1 MDKPVDIAFIGAGKV
16 GCSLAR
22 YLACDGGVR
31 LAGFFSRSA
40 EHAREAAAFAGGVAF
55 NSLEATVAAAD
66 VMFVTTPDAAIADV
80 GRGLAR
86 AGGGL
91 LAGKIVA
98 HCSGAT
104 PSSALEACRDASASI
119 CSCHP
124 LYAVSSRFDSWR
136 ELSDCTFAIE
146 GDEHACDVV
155 GGIVRAR
162 GNEVVAIDGAQKAR
176 YHAAAVMASN
186 LVVGLFDMA
195 ADELV
200 TCGFT
205 RDGAER
211 ALAPLFLG
219 NASHVAA
226 DGVEASLTGPA
237 ARGDEATISRHL
249 ACLEGDSRGVYE
261 LLTQRC
267 REIAARRSDSDGR

>member
-55 NSLEATVAAAD
+55 DSLGAAVAAAD
-66 VMFVTTPDAAIADV
+66 VVFVTTPDAAIAGV
-80 GRGLAR
+80 GRELAR
-86 AGGGL
+86 AGGGS

-104 PSSALEACRDASASI
+104 PSSALDACRGVGACVASL
-119 CSCHP
+119 HP

-136 ELSDCTFAIE
+136 ELASCTFAVE
-146 GDEHACDVV
+146 GDECACDLL
-155 GGIVRAR
+155 GSIVRELGAA
-162 GNEVVAIDGAQKAR
+162 VVKIDGTQKAR

-186 LVVGLFDMA
+186 LVVGLYDMA
-195 ADELV
+195 VSELV
-200 TCGFT
+200 TCGF
-205 RDGAER
+205 DHAGAER

-219 NASHVAA
+219 NARHVAE
-226 DGVEASLTGPA
+226 DGPANALTGPA
-237 ARGDEATISRHL
+237 ARGDEATIERHL
-249 ACLEGDSRGVYE
+249 SCLGGDTRAVYE

-267 REIAARRSDSDGR
+267 REIAKRRG